1 MLVIQT
7 QVAIKMESANVQS
20 DDDLLK
26 DQWYHIRIVH
36 FINPHHFYFKYDYMY
51 GSLEDEIDDLL
62 NRSVMSQSGQNSDGY
77 EPMENE
83 IVVAFIPAWSRWIR
97 AQVDAVIN
105 DGDSSG
111 YVVWSL
117 DHG

>member
-1 MLVIQT
+1 MQT
-7 QVAIKMESANVQS
+7 QEALKMESADGQT

-26 DQWYHIRIVH
+26 DHWYHVRIVH

-62 NRSVMSQSGQNSDGY
+62 ERSVKLDTGKSSEGY
-77 EPMENE
+77 EPKVDE
-83 IVVAFIPAWSRWIR
+83 IVAAFIPPWKRWIR
-97 AQVDAVIN
+97 VQVDAIIN
-105 DGDSSG
+105 DGDSNN
-111 YVVWSL
+111 YIVWSI